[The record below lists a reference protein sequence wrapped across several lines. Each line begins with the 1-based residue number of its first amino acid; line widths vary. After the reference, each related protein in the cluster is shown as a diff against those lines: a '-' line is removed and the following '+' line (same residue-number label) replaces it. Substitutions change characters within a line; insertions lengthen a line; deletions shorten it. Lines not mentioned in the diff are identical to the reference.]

1 MQTSNPALR
10 AGAFA
15 GLEVV
20 GDRMTVNGTALKA
33 LVLLALCLT
42 TTAWSWS
49 QYFAAVQG
57 GSASLGIFVLI
68 GAVIGGLALA
78 IATIVKKRWAP
89 ITAPLYALTQGV
101 VIGFVSASF
110 EARFPGVVLQAV
122 GLTFGVF
129 LGMLLVYQTGLIKV
143 TERFRLGVA
152 AATLGILFFYLAGF
166 IFSFF
171 GVSMPP
177 LVAGGWLGI
186 AVSVVVVVV
195 AALNLVLDFDA
206 IAQGVAEGA
215 PKFMEW
221 YGAFALMV
229 TLIWLYLEILRLLGR
244 LRRG

>member
-15 GLEVV
+15 GLEDV
-20 GDRMTVNGTALKA
+20 GDRMTVGGTSLKA
-33 LVLLALCLT
+33 LVLLALCLA

-49 QYFAAVQG
+49 QYVAAGQG
-57 GSASLGIFVLI
+57 ATSLWLFVLI
-68 GAVIGGLALA
+68 GASIGGLALA
-78 IATIVKKRWAP
+78 IATIVKKDWAP

-101 VIGFVSASF
+101 VIGFASAAF

-152 AATLGILFFYLAGF
+152 AATLGVLLFYLAGF
-166 IFSFF
+166 VLSFF
-171 GVSMPP
+171 GVFLPP
-177 LVAGGWLGI
+177 LFAGGWIGV

-195 AALNLVLDFDA
+195 AALNLALDFDA
-206 IAQGVAEGA
+206 IARGVAQGA